1 MAKKNVKNL
10 QHFTAA
16 TLKEKDRKNKKAKKP
31 STYFIDERNLL
42 KWLMVILTPFLIAV
56 IVALGDRNFAIWL
69 PSFSMYQC
77 GHW

>member
-1 MAKKNVKNL
+1 M
-10 QHFTAA
+10 
-16 TLKEKDRKNKKAKKP
+16 KEKDRKNKKAKKP